1 MLNCDGKVENTFTD
15 SNCQNVSDLE
25 SNYLYRI
32 IGNMNWLESSEIMSS
47 IAGFLAEDLGRGDIT
62 TTSTVPP
69 DTRGLGKFLAKEY
82 LVLCG
87 LDVAEAVF
95 FQLDPDGAEIETTF
109 NEGDE
114 IEDGTV
120 FATLKGY
127 ADVLLVGERTAL
139 NLIQRMSGIATLT
152 RQFVKAVEGTKAQIV
167 DTRKTAPGLRML
179 EKYAV
184 TIGGGRN
191 HRMGLDDGVLIK
203 DNHIALAGGITEAV
217 HAAKATVGHLH
228 KIEVEISNWAQLREA
243 IEAGAEI
250 VMLDNQTPEE
260 AAKLVD
266 MARNL
271 NPNVLIEASGNMSLD
286 RVRSY
291 AEAGVDL
298 ISVGRITHSARA
310 MDISFKIQIA

>member
-1 MLNCDGKVENTFTD
+1 
-15 SNCQNVSDLE
+15 
-25 SNYLYRI
+25 
-32 IGNMNWLESSEIMSS
+32 MNWLENGEMLAS
-47 IAGFLAEDLGRGDIT
+47 IGGFLAEDIGRGDIT
-62 TTSTVPP
+62 TTATVPV
-69 DTRGLGKFLAKEY
+69 DTRGYGRFLAKES

-95 FQLDPDGAEIETTF
+95 FQLDPDSSEIETTF

-114 IEDGTV
+114 IEAGTV

-152 RQFVKAVEGTKAQIV
+152 REYVNAVEGTGTVIV
-167 DTRKTAPGLRML
+167 DTRKTTPGLRML

-184 TIGGGRN
+184 TVGGGKN

-203 DNHIALAGGITEAV
+203 DNHIALAGGITAAV
-217 HAAKATVGHLH
+217 QAAKHRVGHLH

-243 IEAGAEI
+243 ILAGAEI

-260 AAKLVD
+260 AAKLVG
-266 MARNL
+266 MARDM
-271 NPNVLIEASGNMSLD
+271 NPAVLIEASGNMSLD

-310 MDISFKIQIA
+310 VDISFKIQMA

>member
-1 MLNCDGKVENTFTD
+1 
-15 SNCQNVSDLE
+15 
-25 SNYLYRI
+25 
-32 IGNMNWLESSEIMSS
+32 MNWLENGEILAS
-47 IAGFLAEDLGRGDIT
+47 IGEFLAEDIGRGDIT
-62 TTSTVPP
+62 TTATVPQ
-69 DTRGLGKFLAKEY
+69 DTRGVGRFLAKEY

-95 FQLDPDGAEIETTF
+95 FQLDPDVGEIETGYS
-109 NEGDE
+109 EGDE
-114 IEDGTV
+114 IEEGTV
-120 FATLKGY
+120 FGSMKGY

-152 RQFVKAVEGTKAQIV
+152 RQFVKAVEGTGAAIV
-167 DTRKTAPGLRML
+167 DTRKTTPGLRML

-184 TIGGGRN
+184 TVGGGKN

-203 DNHIALAGGITEAV
+203 DNHIALAGGITRAV
-217 HAAKATVGHLH
+217 SAAKERVGHLH
-228 KIEVEISNWAQLREA
+228 KIEVEIGNWAQLREA

-260 AAKLVD
+260 AAKLVG

-271 NPNVLIEASGNMSLD
+271 NPNVLIEASGNMDLD

-310 MDISFKIQIA
+310 VDISFKIQIG

>member
-1 MLNCDGKVENTFTD
+1 TTACVP
-15 SNCQNVSDLE
+15 QN
-25 SNYLYRI
+25 
-32 IGNMNWLESSEIMSS
+32 
-47 IAGFLAEDLGRGDIT
+47 
-62 TTSTVPP
+62 
-69 DTRGLGKFLAKEY
+69 TRGIGRFLAKEY

-95 FQLDPDGAEIETTF
+95 FHLDPDSSEIETTF
-109 NEGDE
+109 TEGDE
-114 IEDGTV
+114 IESGTV

-152 RQFVKAVEGTKAQIV
+152 RAYVKAIEGTQAKIV
-167 DTRKTAPGLRML
+167 DTRKTTPGLRIL

-184 TIGGGRN
+184 TVGGGKN

-217 HAAKATVGHLH
+217 QAAKNKVGHLH

-250 VMLDNQTPEE
+250 VMLDNQTPDE
-260 AAKLVD
+260 AAKLVQ
-266 MARNL
+266 MARSM
-271 NPNVLIEASGNMSLD
+271 NPNVLIEASGGMDLD
-286 RVRSY
+286 RVRSF

-298 ISVGRITHSARA
+298 ISVGRLTHSARA
-310 MDISFKIQIA
+310 VDISFKIQIA